1 MSETNGPRRA
11 AQQMQEAARYLAR
24 ATRNLDTPADSH
36 QILTSL
42 VETQASIAQTIRELA
57 QWHRAAAAGTHYSR
71 PHNESARGVMT
82 AVSELDLAA
91 QEADALQET
100 LNRAHGGS
108 SVVNWLETP
117 ETETPEREPA
127 DPESAERGDD

>member
-24 ATRNLDTPADSH
+24 ATRNLDTPSDSH
-36 QILTSL
+36 EILRSL
-42 VETQASIAQTIRELA
+42 TETQGSIAQAIRELA
-57 QWHRAAAAGTHYSR
+57 EWHRAAAAGTHYSR

-100 LNRAHGGS
+100 LSRAHGGS
-108 SVVNWLETP
+108 SVVNWLEKSEP
-117 ETETPEREPA
+117 EPPA
-127 DPESAERGDD
+127 SDG

>member
-1 MSETNGPRRA
+1 LSDTNGPRRA

-24 ATRNLDTPADSH
+24 ATRNLETPSDIHA
-36 QILTSL
+36 ILGSL
-42 VETQASIAQTIRELA
+42 LETQGSIAQTIRELA
-57 QWHRAAAAGTHYSR
+57 EWHRAAVAGTHYSR

-100 LNRAHGGS
+100 LSRAHGGS
-108 SVVNWLETP
+108 SVVNWLEKPGP
-117 ETETPEREPA
+117 EAPEPDA
-127 DPESAERGDD
+127 SARIDD

>member
-1 MSETNGPRRA
+1 LSDTNGPRRA
-11 AQQMQEAARYLAR
+11 AQKMQEAARYLAR
-24 ATRNLDTPADSH
+24 ATRNLDTPSDIHA
-36 QILTSL
+36 ILGSVL
-42 VETQASIAQTIRELA
+42 ETQGSIAQTIRELA
-57 QWHRAAAAGTHYSR
+57 EWHRAAVAGTHYSR

-117 ETETPEREPA
+117 GPETPGPVA
-127 DPESAERGDD
+127 SARNDD

>member
-1 MSETNGPRRA
+1 LSDTNGPRRA

-24 ATRNLDTPADSH
+24 ATRNLETPSDIHA
-36 QILTSL
+36 ILGSL
-42 VETQASIAQTIRELA
+42 LETQGSIAQTIRELA
-57 QWHRAAAAGTHYSR
+57 EWHRAAVAGTHYSR

-117 ETETPEREPA
+117 GPEAPEPDA
-127 DPESAERGDD
+127 SARIDD

>member
-1 MSETNGPRRA
+1 VSETNGPRRA

-24 ATRNLDTPADSH
+24 ATRNLDTPSDSH
-36 QILTSL
+36 EILRSL
-42 VETQASIAQTIRELA
+42 TETQGSIAQAIRELA
-57 QWHRAAAAGTHYSR
+57 EWHRAAAAGTHYSR

-100 LNRAHGGS
+100 LSRAHGGS
-108 SVVNWLETP
+108 SVVNWLEKSEP
-117 ETETPEREPA
+117 EPPA
-127 DPESAERGDD
+127 SDG

>member
-24 ATRNLDTPADSH
+24 ATRNLDTPSDSH
-36 QILTSL
+36 EILRSL
-42 VETQASIAQTIRELA
+42 TETQGSIAQAIRERA
-57 QWHRAAAAGTHYSR
+57 EWHRAAAAGTHYSR

-100 LNRAHGGS
+100 LSRAHGGS
-108 SVVNWLETP
+108 SVVNWLEKSEP
-117 ETETPEREPA
+117 EPPA
-127 DPESAERGDD
+127 SDG

>member
-24 ATRNLDTPADSH
+24 ATRKLDTPSDSH
-36 QILTSL
+36 EILRSL
-42 VETQASIAQTIRELA
+42 TETQGSIAQAIRELA
-57 QWHRAAAAGTHYSR
+57 EWHRAAAAGTQYFR
-71 PHNESARGVMT
+71 PHNESARGVMI
-82 AVSELDLAA
+82 AVAELDLAA

-108 SVVNWLETP
+108 SVVNWLETSEP
-117 ETETPEREPA
+117 EAPA
-127 DPESAERGDD
+127 Q

>member
-1 MSETNGPRRA
+1 MSDTNGPRRA

-24 ATRNLDTPADSH
+24 ATRNLEAPSDSH
-36 QILTSL
+36 AVLGSL
-42 VETQASIAQTIRELA
+42 LETQGFIAQTIRELA
-57 QWHRAAAAGTHYSR
+57 EWHRAAVSGTHYSR

-100 LNRAHGGS
+100 LSRAHGGS
-108 SVVNWLETP
+108 SVVSWLETP
-117 ETETPEREPA
+117 A
-127 DPESAERGDD
+127 PESPEPDASARNGDG

>member
-57 QWHRAAAAGTHYSR
+57 QWHRTAAAGTHYSR

-117 ETETPEREPA
+117 ELETPEREPA

>member
-1 MSETNGPRRA
+1 MSDTNGPRRA

-24 ATRNLDTPADSH
+24 ATRNLETPSDIHA
-36 QILTSL
+36 ILGSVL
-42 VETQASIAQTIRELA
+42 ETQGSIAQTIRELA
-57 QWHRAAAAGTHYSR
+57 EWHRAAVAGTHYSR

-117 ETETPEREPA
+117 GPETPEPDASDR
-127 DPESAERGDD
+127 DDD